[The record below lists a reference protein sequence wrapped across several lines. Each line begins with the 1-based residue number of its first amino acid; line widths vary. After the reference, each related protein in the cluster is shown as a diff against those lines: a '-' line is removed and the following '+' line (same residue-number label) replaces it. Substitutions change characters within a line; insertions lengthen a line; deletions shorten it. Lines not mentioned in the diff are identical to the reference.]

1 MRVYSRTSNKGTTSR
16 EPEDDVS
23 PERNEAELDETTV
36 PTIDAGASAGDDS
49 NRMLHRVTVSA

>member
-1 MRVYSRTSNKGTTSR
+1 
-16 EPEDDVS
+16 VS